1 MEVKKTMKET
11 AKKLYTAYV
20 GESQARN
27 RYNYFSK
34 AAKKEGYVLV
44 SKIFDETSDQEKEH
58 GSWFYKML
66 QQFKKEEK
74 FDEMKVLPDAE
85 FPTTLGNTIEN
96 LKSAIAG
103 ENMEWQTLYPDI
115 VQTAEKEGYPEI
127 ANRVR
132 AIIKA
137 EKHHS
142 ERYGKLLKLVGD
154 DAFFKRGKKVVWVC
168 MECGYEVEMESL
180 PPDFKCP
187 SCDHPR
193 EYYRKKCED
202 F

>member
-1 MEVKKTMKET
+1 MKET
-11 AKKLYTAYV
+11 AKKLFTAYV

-27 RYNYFSK
+27 RYTFFSK
-34 AAKKEGYVLV
+34 IAKKEGYVLI
-44 SKIFDETSDQEKEH
+44 SEIFLETANQEKEH

-66 QQFKKEEK
+66 QGFKKEED
-74 FDEMKVLPDAE
+74 FDLMKVLPEAD
-85 FPTTLGNTIEN
+85 FPTTHGNTIEN

-103 ENMEWQTLYPDI
+103 ENLEWQTLYPDI
-115 VQTAEKEGYPEI
+115 VETAEKEEYLDI
-127 ANRVR
+127 AKRVQG
-132 AIIKA
+132 IIQA

-154 DAFFKRGKKVVWVC
+154 DAFFKRGKKIVWVC
-168 MECGYEVEMESL
+168 MECGYEVEMDEL
-180 PPDFKCP
+180 PKDFKCP

-193 EYYRKKCED
+193 AYYRKKCED